1 MLGSQVSIGQA
12 AVVCVFSMV
21 VIFAVLFVISLMID
35 IPAAALKKQK
45 AEPAAPAASA
55 VPAAPAAPAVS
66 AAQDGAEL
74 AVITAAIAAY
84 LGKSTDEIVVREIRR
99 VQNNESEWSR
109 SGRTE
114 ALRGE

>member
-35 IPAAALKKQK
+35 ILAAALKKQK
-45 AEPAAPAASA
+45 AEPAAPA
-55 VPAAPAAPAVS
+55 VPAAPAAPV
-66 AAQDGAEL
+66 AQDGAEL

>member
-35 IPAAALKKQK
+35 ILAAALKKQK
-45 AEPAAPAASA
+45 AEPAAPA
-55 VPAAPAAPAVS
+55 VPAAPV
-66 AAQDGAEL
+66 AQDGAEL

>member
-12 AVVCVFSMV
+12 AVVCVFSMA

-35 IPAAALKKQK
+35 ILAAALKKQK
-45 AEPAAPAASA
+45 AAPAASA
-55 VPAAPAAPAVS
+55 VPAAPAAPAVPV
-66 AAQDGAEL
+66 AQDGAEL

-84 LGKSTDEIVVREIRR
+84 LGKRTDEIVVREIRR

>member
-35 IPAAALKKQK
+35 ILSASLKKQK
-45 AEPAAPAASA
+45 AASPA
-55 VPAAPAAPAVS
+55 PAAPAAPAQP
-66 AAQDGAEL
+66 AAQDGVDI
-74 AVITAAIAAY
+74 AVITGAVAVY